1 MPFIKHRQFVLHANT
16 NQCTHTCTHTFSMR
30 LFPWPVAE
38 SLPLPAEVGS
48 LSRWSLWPHNND
60 SWLPGVTS
68 PTTGVAN
75 SYRITRTVTATAAPL
90 TVAARDRGRRRRG
103 RRREVLQPPSWAL
116 QKYQKG
122 KEGMT
127 HQLIWDPHGPFPL
140 CVLVRVCVFGQG
152 KAWQRQK
159 YRWQLGGLEV

>member
-1 MPFIKHRQFVLHANT
+1 M
-16 NQCTHTCTHTFSMR
+16 HTYMHTYFFFKQR
-30 LFPWPVAE
+30 FPWPKAV
-38 SLPLPAEVGS
+38 SLPLPAEVEA

-60 SWLPGVTS
+60 SWLPGLKVS
-68 PTTGVAN
+68 PTTGAAN

-90 TVAARDRGRRRRG
+90 TVAARDRGKRRG
-103 RRREVLQPPSWAL
+103 RRREVLQALSWTL

-140 CVLVRVCVFGQG
+140 SVFVRVCVFGQG

-159 YRWQLGGLEV
+159 YRWQ